1 MIVNFHNQTTD
12 QLGTKNDTATAEI
25 LIWNEIDKFAHL
37 FKKMSSEKSELHSLL
52 ENKQRMIDQ
61 LKNKI
66 SSYDIK
72 MKESENTFELLLQK
86 AETKNS
92 ALVDALDKLKAQ
104 LNQTKN
110 SVKKK
115 IRRAS
120 FVAEG
125 L

>member
-1 MIVNFHNQTTD
+1 
-12 QLGTKNDTATAEI
+12 
-25 LIWNEIDKFAHL
+25 
-37 FKKMSSEKSELHSLL
+37 
-52 ENKQRMIDQ
+52 
-61 LKNKI
+61 
-66 SSYDIK
+66 

>member
-1 MIVNFHNQTTD
+1 
-12 QLGTKNDTATAEI
+12 
-25 LIWNEIDKFAHL
+25 L